1 MANPGRSWNPPSPP
15 TSPPKLPKPPS
26 GYQGV
31 ETILSSDWEP
41 HSLTLVGGPNRQM
54 PWPPVPKVDIERIT
68 GKTHLSLFNER
79 EAEREYEASLR
90 GEEYEASLR
99 GEDYVYQT
107 PETDEDGY
115 LVVPAGT
122 RPAAFPP

>member
-1 MANPGRSWNPPSPP
+1 MANPGRSWNPP
-15 TSPPKLPKPPS
+15 SPPKLPKPPS

-90 GEEYEASLR
+90 GE
-99 GEDYVYQT
+99 DYVYQT